1 MNIMRRTMCKS
12 KIHRATITEAN
23 VNYIGSLTIDEDLLE
38 RADILPFEQVHV
50 VNVTN
55 GERLVTYAIK
65 GERGSGVMCLNGAA
79 AHKGDPGDII
89 IVITYGEYSDDEA
102 RVLEPNIVF
111 VDEHNHAVETIHPD
125 PEHSELAVQC

>member
-1 MNIMRRTMCKS
+1 MCKS

-38 RADILPFEQVHV
+38 RADILPYEQVHV

-65 GERGSGVMCLNGAA
+65 GARGSGVICLNGAA
-79 AHKGDPGDII
+79 AHKGAPGDII
-89 IVITYGEYSDDEA
+89 IIITYGEYSDEDA
-102 RVLEPNIVF
+102 RALEPNIVF
-111 VDEHNHAVETIHPD
+111 VDEQNRAVETIHPD
-125 PEHSELAVQC
+125 PEHSELAAQC

>member
-1 MNIMRRTMCKS
+1 MCKS

-38 RADILPFEQVHV
+38 RADILPYEQVHV

-65 GERGSGVMCLNGAA
+65 GKRGSGVICLNGAA
-79 AHKGDPGDII
+79 AHKGAPGDII
-89 IVITYGEYSDDEA
+89 IIITYGEYSDEDA
-102 RVLEPNIVF
+102 RALEPNIVF
-111 VDEHNHAVETIHPD
+111 VDEHNRALETIHPD